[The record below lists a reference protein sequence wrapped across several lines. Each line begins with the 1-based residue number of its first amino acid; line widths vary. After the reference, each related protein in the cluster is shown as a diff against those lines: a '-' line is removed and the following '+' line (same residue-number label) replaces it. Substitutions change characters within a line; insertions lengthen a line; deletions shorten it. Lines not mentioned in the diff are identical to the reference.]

1 VPVIWT
7 LAVITMVAGAIL
19 AVVQTDV
26 KRMLGYSAIAHAGYV
41 LIGLVSVNSSGVGG
55 TLFYL
60 LVYAVMI
67 VGAFGVLSVI
77 ERRQERAVSIA
88 DLRGLW
94 RRNPVPTIML
104 GLFLFSLAGI
114 PGTAGFMAKLAVFRA
129 GLEAGQVAL
138 VVVAV
143 ISSVIAAFFYL
154 RVTVAMIMD
163 DEPSELVDAPPA
175 TLTIGAQAGLA
186 LSGAVV
192 VLLGVL
198 PGVAVDLSSSAA
210 SLVR

>member
-1 VPVIWT
+1 
-7 LAVITMVAGAIL
+7 MAGAIL
-19 AVVQTDV
+19 AVIQTDV

-41 LIGLVSVNSSGVGG
+41 LIGVLSVNASGVSG

-60 LVYAVMI
+60 LVYAMMSI
-67 VGAFGVLSVI
+67 GAFGVLSMV
-77 ERRQERAVSIA
+77 ERRQQRAVAIA

-94 RRNPVPTIML
+94 RRNPVPTVML

-163 DEPSELVDAPPA
+163 DEPAEFASEPPA
-175 TLTIGAQAGLA
+175 ALTLGTRTGLA
-186 LSGAVV
+186 LTGAVV

-198 PGVAVDLSSSAA
+198 PGVVVDLSATAA

>member
-1 VPVIWT
+1 
-7 LAVITMVAGAIL
+7 M
-19 AVVQTDV
+19 
-26 KRMLGYSAIAHAGYV
+26 
-41 LIGLVSVNSSGVGG
+41 
-55 TLFYL
+55 
-60 LVYAVMI
+60 
-67 VGAFGVLSVI
+67 I
-77 ERRQERAVSIA
+77 ERRQQRAVAIA

-94 RRNPVPTIML
+94 RRNPVPTVML

-114 PGTAGFMAKLAVFRA
+114 PGTAGFMGKLAVFRA
-129 GLEAGQVAL
+129 GLEAGQVTL

-163 DEPSELVDAPPA
+163 DEPAEFASQPPA
-175 TLTIGAQAGLA
+175 ALTLGTQTGLA
-186 LSGAVV
+186 LTGAVV

-198 PGVAVDLSSSAA
+198 PGVVVDLSATAA